1 MELASKLEH
10 FEPHVGASPWPAH
23 EHVRGY
29 AVMALPLSSGHVLGL
44 RVWPENDFAPFV
56 SIWHRTPEGD
66 WSMFSDAPLLE
77 ATCPRY
83 WGPAVR
89 KAQLARIHLSWTG
102 PNELRVEM
110 ENPHLVWTVSMAAP
124 PLLRVLNAVSALLPL
139 WSWKPAPL
147 LRMREWMARRLLGMG
162 DIRLSF
168 DMPSGQ
174 AAVIMPERIFFI
186 DASKAV
192 LDGQDLGGP
201 VRLKENPT
209 IGGIPMPA
217 RSIFAI
223 GQAHMRIRDQEE
235 YRQTRANAARRLRQ
249 EERSRLGE
257 NATGSEARRST
268 SSRKG
273 ASTCL

>member
-1 MELASKLEH
+1 MELTSELERI
-10 FEPHVGASPWPAH
+10 EPHVGSSPWPDH

-29 AVMALPLSSGHVLGL
+29 AIMALPLSSGHVLGL

-56 SIWHRTPEGD
+56 SVWHRTPEGA
-66 WSMFSDAPLLE
+66 WSMFSDGPLLE

-89 KAQLARIHLSWTG
+89 KARLARIHLSWTG

-110 ENPHLVWTVSMAAP
+110 EDPPLVWTVSMAAP
-124 PLLRVLNAVSALLPL
+124 PFLRVMNAVSGSLPL

-147 LRMREWMARRLLGMG
+147 LRVRQWMAGRLLGMG

-174 AAVIMPERIFFI
+174 ATVIMPERIFFI

-192 LDGQDLGGP
+192 LDGQDLGEP
-201 VRLKENPT
+201 VRLAENPT
-209 IGGIPMPA
+209 IGGIPLPA
-217 RSIFAI
+217 RPTFAI
-223 GQAHMRIRDQEE
+223 GQAHMRIRDHEE
-235 YRQTRANAARRLRQ
+235 YRRTRENVRLKAQ
-249 EERSRLGE
+249 E
-257 NATGSEARRST
+257 
-268 SSRKG
+268 KG
-273 ASTCL
+273 AS